1 MKKKESWGREIINTE
16 SKKNSNYFIF
26 SETENKEKKSLTSV
40 SEKILVAWIDKCVLD
55 LLTGSLMNR

>member
-1 MKKKESWGREIINTE
+1 MKKQESWGREIINTE